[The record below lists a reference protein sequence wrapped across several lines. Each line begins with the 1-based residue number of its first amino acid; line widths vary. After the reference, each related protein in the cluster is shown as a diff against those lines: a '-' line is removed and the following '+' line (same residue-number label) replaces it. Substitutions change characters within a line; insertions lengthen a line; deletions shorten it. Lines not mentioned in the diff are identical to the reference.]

1 MSAALSGL
9 PSRVFIHEVAPR
21 DGLQIEPVF
30 VPTDDKV
37 AWIDRL
43 SDTGVAKIEIGSFVS
58 PKAVPA
64 LADGEEVAR
73 RIKRQPGV
81 RYAALIPN
89 VRGAERAAGTGLDEV
104 NVVIS
109 ASETHNR
116 ANLRMARAES
126 FRQLGEIARML
137 EGTGLVLTSS
147 IATAFGCPFEGPQDR
162 AKVYD
167 QVGRLIDAGCV
178 GVTLADTTGMANPR
192 QVAEMVEEVTR
203 TRPEIDRSEVQLTL
217 HFHNTR
223 GVGLANIL
231 AAAESGATRF
241 DAALGGLGGCPFAPG
256 ATGNVCTEDVA
267 SMFAEMGIETGIDL
281 ERLITVS
288 RDLPRLVGHEVPGQV
303 AKAGRPC
310 DLHPVPAAAA

>member
-1 MSAALSGL
+1 MSLAASW
-9 PSRVFIHEVAPR
+9 PSERVAIHEVAPR

-30 VPTDDKV
+30 VPTDEKV

-43 SDTGVAKIEIGSFVS
+43 SETGLAKIEITSFVS
-58 PKAVPA
+58 PRAVPA

-73 RIKRQPGV
+73 RIHRREGV

-89 VRGAERAAGTGLDEV
+89 VRGAERAAGTALDEV

-116 ANLRMARAES
+116 ANLRMAREDS
-126 FRQLGEIARML
+126 FAALRGIGAVLRGSGVE
-137 EGTGLVLTSS
+137 LTSS
-147 IATAFGCPFEGPQDR
+147 VATAFGCPFEGPQDR
-162 AKVYD
+162 RKVLD
-167 QVGRLIDAGCV
+167 HVGRLLDSGCT

-192 QVAEMVEEVTR
+192 QVAETVEATLARYPGLV
-203 TRPEIDRSEVQLTL
+203 LTL

-223 GVGLANIL
+223 GVGLANVL
-231 AAAESGATRF
+231 AAYGAGARRF

-256 ATGNVCTEDVA
+256 ATGNVCTEDVV
-267 SMFAEMGIETGIDL
+267 SMLAEMGIETGVDL
-281 ERLITVS
+281 ERLIDIS
-288 RDLPRLVGHEVPGQV
+288 RDLPRLVGHEVPGQI

-310 DLHPVPAAAA
+310 DLHPVPKAA